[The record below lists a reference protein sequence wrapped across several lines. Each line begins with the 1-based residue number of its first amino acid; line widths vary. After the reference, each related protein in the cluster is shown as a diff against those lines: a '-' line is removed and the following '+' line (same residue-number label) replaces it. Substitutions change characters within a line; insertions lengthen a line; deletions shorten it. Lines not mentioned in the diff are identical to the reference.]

1 MPEWLKSIPGASL
14 LTTENLLLGFVIF
27 VVTFV
32 LSLAVVAF
40 IVVRLPADYFHP
52 SHQRSFMDGRHRMVR
67 GLALTL
73 KNILGFL
80 LVLLGIV
87 LSLPGV
93 PGQGLITILIGV
105 MLLDFP
111 GKRDLER
118 KIIARPAVLA
128 TVNKLR
134 EKFSRPPLQL

>member
-1 MPEWLKSIPGASL
+1 MSDWLKNFPGSLL
-14 LTTENLLLGFVIF
+14 LTTDNLLLGFFVF

-32 LSLAVVAF
+32 LSLAVVGF
-40 IVVRLPADYFHP
+40 IVTRLPVDYFHP
-52 SHQRSFMDGRHRMVR
+52 SYKRTFMDGQHRVLR
-67 GLALTL
+67 GLAFAL

-111 GKRDLER
+111 GKRELER
-118 KIIARPAVLA
+118 KIINRPAVLS

-134 EKFSRPPLQL
+134 VKFSRPPLQL

>member
-1 MPEWLKSIPGASL
+1 MPEWLKNIPGSSL
-14 LTTENLLLGFVIF
+14 LTTENLLLGFGVF
-27 VVTFV
+27 VATFV
-32 LSLAVVAF
+32 LSLLIVGF

-52 SHQRSFMDGRHRMVR
+52 SYQRTFMDGRHRLVR
-67 GLALTL
+67 GIALGI
-73 KNILGFL
+73 KNLLGFL
-80 LVLLGIV
+80 LVLLGIL

-118 KIIARPAVLA
+118 KIISRPTVLS
-128 TVNKLR
+128 TVNRLR
-134 EKFSRPPLQL
+134 VKFSRSPLQL

>member
-1 MPEWLKSIPGASL
+1 MPEWLKNIPGSSL
-14 LTTENLLLGFVIF
+14 LTTDNLLLAF
-27 VVTFV
+27 VVFVLTFV
-32 LSLAVVAF
+32 VNLVVAGF

-52 SHQRSFMDGRHRMVR
+52 SHRRTFMDGQHRLVR
-67 GLALTL
+67 GFALVI
-73 KNILGFL
+73 KNVLGFL

-111 GKRDLER
+111 GKRELER
-118 KIIARPAVLA
+118 KIISRSAVFSN
-128 TVNKLR
+128 VNKLR
-134 EKFSRPPLQL
+134 AKYSRAPLRL